1 MRLLL
6 NKYKDNIPSD
16 AVYIG
21 RGSKWGNPYPIG
33 PLWGDR
39 NQVCNLFESFFKA
52 QYESGAISK
61 EELASLYGRPLVC
74 FCAPARCHGETI
86 LKYVEIAKRDL
97 ESDQIAWD

>member
-1 MRLLL
+1 MKLLL

-33 PLWGDR
+33 PQWGDR
-39 NQVCNLFESFFKA
+39 NQVCNLFEGFFKSR
-52 QYESGAISK
+52 YEAGEISK
-61 EELASLYGRPLVC
+61 EELAALYGRPLVC

-86 LKYVEIAKRDL
+86 MKYAEIAKRDL

>member
-33 PLWGDR
+33 PQWGDR
-39 NQVCNLFESFFKA
+39 NQEA
-52 QYESGAISK
+52 
-61 EELASLYGRPLVC
+61 
-74 FCAPARCHGETI
+74 
-86 LKYVEIAKRDL
+86 LK
-97 ESDQIAWD
+97 